1 MEVIATNIT
10 SPLGRTTEENY
21 VAVRQGQSALRIC
34 SAGSRG
40 VPFDF
45 CAAVFDAVPQFE
57 ELAYSSAA
65 EALSHT
71 VGMDLRRTV
80 FILSSTKGV
89 IDEPM
94 GVTATR
100 IARRLG
106 IEEKPVVVCN
116 ACISGLSAQILA
128 DRLLATGVYDS
139 AVITGVDVLTDFI
152 ISGFQSLKALSAQ
165 QCRPFDI
172 ERLGLNLG
180 EAAATMVVVRDKKM
194 AKGDGDFRFRTLR
207 CSTHNDAWHVTNPH
221 PKGEGAYRSLLE
233 VGSDDVACIGVH
245 GTATMFND
253 QMESMA
259 IVRAQMIDVPLS
271 ALKGYYGHTLGA
283 AGLLETIITARAL
296 HDGVILANEG
306 FSVRGVSGKVN
317 IQEGECHTDGR
328 CFVKMMSG
336 FGGCNAAIAY
346 QVGDDIES
354 GLEREGA
361 ARLDVPTVQRR
372 ETVRHNKM
380 DVLGKCV
387 YDAVEQLIAENR
399 DNLSDDDIENH
410 LSLIIFNKTSSV
422 VSDRKYQATIS
433 DVENYYPSP
442 SVFVYTLPNVA
453 LGEIAVRYGIHGETS
468 LYILPERDEAVMRS
482 IVEASL
488 NDNDTRYVITGWV
501 DCPDENNRECDLKI
515 VKRQ

>member
-1 MEVIATNIT
+1 MEVIATNII

-21 VAVRQGQSALRIC
+21 VAVKQGHSALRLYG
-34 SAGSRG
+34 AGSRN

-45 CAAVFDAVPQFE
+45 CASLFNDVPQFE
-57 ELAYSSAA
+57 ELAYSSAV
-65 EALSHT
+65 EALKHT
-71 VGMDLRRTV
+71 VGVDLSRTV
-80 FILSSTKGV
+80 FILSSTKG
-89 IDEPM
+89 IIEEPM
-94 GVTATR
+94 GITAMR

-106 IEEKPVVVCN
+106 IESKPVVVCN

-128 DRLLATGVYDS
+128 ERLLQNKKYDY
-139 AVITGVDVLTDFI
+139 AVITGLDVLTDFI
-152 ISGFQSLKALSAQ
+152 ISGFQSLKSLSPQ
-165 QCRPFDI
+165 PCRPFDI

-180 EAAATMVVVRDKKM
+180 EAAATMIVAREKGM
-194 AKGDGDFRFRTLR
+194 AKGDGDFRFRMLR
-207 CSTHNDAWHVTNPH
+207 YSTHNDAWHVTNPH

-233 VGSDDVACIGVH
+233 VKGDDVACIGVH

-259 IVRAQMIDVPLS
+259 IVRAQMSDVPLS

-283 AGLLETIITARAL
+283 AGLLESIITARAL
-296 HDGVILANEG
+296 YDGVILANKG
-306 FSVRGVSGKVN
+306 FTARGVSGDVN
-317 IQEGECHTDGR
+317 IHAEERHSDGR
-328 CFVKMMSG
+328 CFIKMMSG

-346 QVGDDIES
+346 QVGADIKPSMGRVEEQTS
-354 GLEREGA
+354 ILSYE
-361 ARLDVPTVQRR
+361 QRR
-372 ETVRHNKM
+372 ENIRHNKM

-387 YDAVEQLIAENR
+387 FDAVEQLIAENR
-399 DNLSDDDIENH
+399 DKLSDDDIENH

-422 VSDRKYQATIS
+422 VSDRKYQTTIS
-433 DVENYYPSP
+433 DAENYYPSP

-501 DCPDENNRECDLKI
+501 DCPDENNRECELKI
-515 VKRQ
+515 IEKQ